1 MLAVAVWLLRD
12 ELRAVSPLIEK
23 QVVRCLKERILEP
36 YLKEHFWWMGDGVSP
51 MNNWTI
57 WCTQNVLMTA
67 ALWEEDEE
75 IRRAILQKAA
85 KSADFFLAEYGDD
98 GCCDEGPQYYRHA
111 GPVASFLFKDSR
123 EIPDTGTQ

>member
-1 MLAVAVWLLRD
+1 M
-12 ELRAVSPLIEK
+12 
-23 QVVRCLKERILEP
+23 VRCLKERILEP

-75 IRRAILQKAA
+75 ISRAILQKAA
-85 KSADFFLAEYGDD
+85 KSADFSLPNTETTAAVMKGLNITVM
-98 GCCDEGPQYYRHA
+98 Q
-111 GPVASFLFKDSR
+111 ASASLT
-123 EIPDTGTQ
+123 P

>member
-1 MLAVAVWLLRD
+1 
-12 ELRAVSPLIEK
+12 
-23 QVVRCLKERILEP
+23 
-36 YLKEHFWWMGDGVSP
+36 

-75 IRRAILQKAA
+75 ISRAILQKAA

-98 GCCDEGPQYYRHA
+98 GCCDEGLNITVMQ
-111 GPVASFLFKDSR
+111 ASASLT
-123 EIPDTGTQ
+123 P

>member
-1 MLAVAVWLLRD
+1 MRIRCKELRD
-12 ELRAVSPLIEK
+12 HGQGVIQGVCIKLFKGPGQIFFKNSQIKGISYGRRGS
-23 QVVRCLKERILEP
+23 LKERILEP

-75 IRRAILQKAA
+75 ISRAILQKAA
-85 KSADFFLAEYGDD
+85 KSADFFLAEYGD
-98 GCCDEGPQYYRHA
+98 
-111 GPVASFLFKDSR
+111 SWKDH
-123 EIPDTGTQ
+123 